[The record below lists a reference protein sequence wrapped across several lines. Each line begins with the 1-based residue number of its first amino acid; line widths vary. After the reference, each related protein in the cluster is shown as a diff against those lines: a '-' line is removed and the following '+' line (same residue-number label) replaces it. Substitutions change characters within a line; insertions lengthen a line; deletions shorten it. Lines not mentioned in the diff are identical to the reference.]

1 MKSIAAFLFSL
12 AALTLLTSC
21 GGDSSDEASDT
32 AQRTGTVGIL
42 LTDKPADP
50 SLFLSVNAAIE
61 KVELMGSEDDED
73 ERIELYGGPTLVFEL
88 LDLRNE
94 SIPLTFQDDVPV
106 GTYCKIRLTL
116 SDLEL
121 VLADDTPL
129 DDSDNETFHPNLP
142 GNGKLDLVAKDC
154 FDVGPGEV
162 VTLQIDIDAGNSI
175 HIVGNGNRFN
185 FRPVAFI
192 DVLSQDFDSRLVRLH
207 GTITK
212 IDDEAGMFYLCGAVP
227 ATLTSPRGCVE
238 IQLGEDSAHFDN
250 LEYEGMPRSLSELLD
265 DKNLN
270 QEITVVGWPQHR
282 IRPYVDI
289 HVPGGHLPPPGQC
302 KLWLIGRPPG
312 LQAAPIDCD
321 DVPDEL
327 SEGIVL
333 VTHTGVER
341 DPYYP
346 LMRVEALAV
355 ESGEFLQVDGEVA
368 TTAPPNG
375 FTMSLAPGTPII
387 VDDTLDVQLLKGES
401 EDINGTR
408 IVSKSGHLL
417 EAEDIVALLPV
428 QVDGVLE
435 LGVDSLKAALVI
447 LDVEA
452 ADSEQ
457 VTGTID
463 VLEDGF
469 MIITPDATT
478 VCGLATDQL
487 EVELAEELNILTV
500 IITDDESLI
509 EPGGTL
515 AEGQTVGMNGVC
527 ESGGYATDN
536 VVIVDDQ
543 RDEAG

>member
-12 AALTLLTSC
+12 GALTLLTSC

-227 ATLTSPRGCVE
+227 ATLTSPRG
-238 IQLGEDSAHFDN
+238 
-250 LEYEGMPRSLSELLD
+250 
-265 DKNLN
+265 
-270 QEITVVGWPQHR
+270 
-282 IRPYVDI
+282 
-289 HVPGGHLPPPGQC
+289 
-302 KLWLIGRPPG
+302 
-312 LQAAPIDCD
+312 
-321 DVPDEL
+321 
-327 SEGIVL
+327 
-333 VTHTGVER
+333 
-341 DPYYP
+341 
-346 LMRVEALAV
+346 
-355 ESGEFLQVDGEVA
+355 
-368 TTAPPNG
+368 
-375 FTMSLAPGTPII
+375 
-387 VDDTLDVQLLKGES
+387 
-401 EDINGTR
+401 
-408 IVSKSGHLL
+408 
-417 EAEDIVALLPV
+417 
-428 QVDGVLE
+428 
-435 LGVDSLKAALVI
+435 
-447 LDVEA
+447 
-452 ADSEQ
+452 
-457 VTGTID
+457 
-463 VLEDGF
+463 
-469 MIITPDATT
+469 
-478 VCGLATDQL
+478 
-487 EVELAEELNILTV
+487 
-500 IITDDESLI
+500 
-509 EPGGTL
+509 
-515 AEGQTVGMNGVC
+515 
-527 ESGGYATDN
+527 
-536 VVIVDDQ
+536 
-543 RDEAG
+543 